1 MAARGRR
8 IRQKETTMK
17 VSEVMTRD
25 VKLVAPEQ
33 SICDAAKMMAE
44 CDAGALPVGE
54 NDRLVGVITDRDI
67 AIRAVGENKSPNT
80 AVRDVMTPQV
90 LYCFEDETVEH
101 VAENMGEKQVRRLPV
116 LTREKRLVGI
126 VSIADLSRKAKANTA
141 GKAVAAISQPGGEH
155 SQSLH

>member
-1 MAARGRR
+1 
-8 IRQKETTMK
+8 MK

-25 VKLVAPEQ
+25 VKLVSPEQ

-54 NDRLVGVITDRDI
+54 GDRLVGVVTDRDI
-67 AIRAVGENKSPNT
+67 AIRAVAEDKGPDTPVAE
-80 AVRDVMTPQV
+80 VMTRQV
-90 LYCFEDETVEH
+90 LYCFEDESVDH
-101 VAENMGEKQVRRLPV
+101 VAQNMGEQQVRRLPV
-116 LTREKRLVGI
+116 LNRDKRLVGI
-126 VSIADLSRKAKANTA
+126 VSLGDLSLKTKPNTA

>member
-1 MAARGRR
+1 
-8 IRQKETTMK
+8 
-17 VSEVMTRD
+17 
-25 VKLVAPEQ
+25 
-33 SICDAAKMMAE
+33 MMAE

-67 AIRAVGENKSPNT
+67 AIRAVGEHKSPDT
-80 AVRDVMTPQV
+80 PVRDVMTPQV
-90 LYCFEDETVEH
+90 LYCFEDETIEH
-101 VAENMGEKQVRRLPV
+101 VAENMGEQQVRRLPV

-141 GKAVAAISQPGGEH
+141 GKTVAAISQPGGEH

>member
-1 MAARGRR
+1 
-8 IRQKETTMK
+8 MK

-25 VKLVAPEQ
+25 VKLVAPTQ

-67 AIRAVGENKSPNT
+67 AIRAVAENKSPET
-80 AVRDVMTPQV
+80 PVRDVMSKQV
-90 LYCFEDETVEH
+90 LYCFEDETIEH
-101 VAENMGEKQVRRLPV
+101 VAENMGEQQVRRLPV
-116 LTREKRLVGI
+116 LSREKRLVGI
-126 VSIADLSRKAKANTA
+126 VSLADLSRKARPNTA
-141 GKAVAAISQPGGEH
+141 GKTVAAISEPGGEH